1 MWPFFKPALNAG
13 RDPNKCLESCESIKL
28 EKHLDCHKFNMSK
41 LQWEIL
47 CQHDNGHSADLGIKS
62 TQDDGVRRL
71 SQNQSEKSKRIDVA
85 EDLAR
90 INGSHANWNLK
101 KYNALGWP
109 HISQIKFSCQNLDA
123 LRKTF
128 MLSAVH
134 AHLAGTWAIYLSIFW
149 AMSIHHTENK
159 YACTMEP
166 KDWEGRIASMFWP
179 WQWRW
184 ADQSIKSH

>member
-1 MWPFFKPALNAG
+1 
-13 RDPNKCLESCESIKL
+13 
-28 EKHLDCHKFNMSK
+28 MSVINLICPSSDK
-41 LQWEIL
+41 SW

-101 KYNALGWP
+101 NTMLWADDT
-109 HISQIKFSCQNLDA
+109 SRIKISCQNLDA

-128 MLSAVH
+128 MLSAAH
-134 AHLAGTWAIYLSIFW
+134 DHLAGTWAIYLSIFW

-159 YACTMEP
+159 YAGTMEP
-166 KDWEGRIASMFWP
+166 KDWEGRIASTCWP
-179 WQWRW
+179 SH
-184 ADQSIKSH
+184 AELTNPSKAIKN

>member
-1 MWPFFKPALNAG
+1 MLVEIQINVWNHANPSSWRNIWTAINLICP
-13 RDPNKCLESCESIKL
+13 SCS
-28 EKHLDCHKFNMSK
+28 EKS
-41 LQWEIL
+41 W